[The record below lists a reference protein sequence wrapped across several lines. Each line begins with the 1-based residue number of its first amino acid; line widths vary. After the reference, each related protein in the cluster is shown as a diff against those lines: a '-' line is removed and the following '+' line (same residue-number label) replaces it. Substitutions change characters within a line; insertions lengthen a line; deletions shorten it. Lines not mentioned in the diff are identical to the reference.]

1 MEKDDLLSL
10 EQNSKKNLKK
20 PLIYGAIAFLVFII
34 GVIIFAIYSNTS
46 KEDKN
51 IVLPPEEKE
60 EKVTN
65 FKEIPIKE
73 ENDNLVIKKLL
84 DNENKQKEQN
94 LTQKEKMKK
103 EKKIV
108 KKVEEKP
115 VVKEKVSIPKKE
127 IKKVV
132 KNYYVQVG
140 ALIKYQKPNEEF
152 LNLIKK
158 EGYNYKIYEVSIVKN
173 GQKIKIRKI
182 LIGPFTQEEA
192 KKELIKIK
200 RKISQNA
207 FIYRIK

>member
-1 MEKDDLLSL
+1 MDKDDVLNL

-73 ENDNLVIKKLL
+73 ENDNLAIKKLL

-115 VVKEKVSIPKKE
+115 VIKEKVSIPKKD
-127 IKKVV
+127 IKKVA
-132 KNYYVQVG
+132 KNYYIQVG
-140 ALIKYQKPNEEF
+140 ALIKYQKPNKEF

-192 KKELIKIK
+192 RKELIKIK

>member
-115 VVKEKVSIPKKE
+115 VIKEKVSIPKKE

-140 ALIKYQKPNEEF
+140 ALIKYQKPNKEF

-182 LIGPFTQEEA
+182 LIGPFTKEES

>member
-73 ENDNLVIKKLL
+73 ENDNLAIKKLL

-115 VVKEKVSIPKKE
+115 VIKEKVSIPKKE
-127 IKKVV
+127 IKKVA
-132 KNYYVQVG
+132 KNYYIQVG
-140 ALIKYQKPNEEF
+140 ALIKYQKPNKEF

-192 KKELIKIK
+192 RKELIKIK